1 MRETAMKT
9 SLVRFLILI
18 IAGTVVT
25 GASAAESANSIDIG
39 LGGLNPL
46 PHCNVYVS
54 MIDYEHQIT
63 PTTTF
68 QVQGSLIH
76 YKYDDGHY
84 LDQGRLK
91 GMDVGARYYPASGM
105 RGFFWGGTIGYWN
118 EDRTFT
124 QYQNTPNQW
133 QGKGNNNAF
142 RLNIDIGDRIQIQ
155 GTNVSIMPVVS
166 LGKFFFPS
174 SCEVTAPAAQIG
186 NPCSRRP
193 EANYFI
199 FAGVSAG
206 IVF

>member
-1 MRETAMKT
+1 MKT
-9 SLVRFLILI
+9 SLVQFLILI

-84 LDQGRLK
+84 LDEGRLK
-91 GMDVGARYYPASGM
+91 GMDGTIQPVGWGDSFGAEPSDTGM
-105 RGFFWGGTIGYWN
+105 RIGHSPN
-118 EDRTFT
+118 TKTHRT
-124 QYQNTPNQW
+124 NGR
-133 QGKGNNNAF
+133 GKETTTLSG
-142 RLNIDIGDRIQIQ
+142 
-155 GTNVSIMPVVS
+155 
-166 LGKFFFPS
+166 
-174 SCEVTAPAAQIG
+174 
-186 NPCSRRP
+186 
-193 EANYFI
+193 
-199 FAGVSAG
+199 
-206 IVF
+206 